1 MTTDRTRNVAI
12 ATRTMISPGGGSLA
26 SGSLSRRAGY
36 RAGSVDARDGMPDGG
51 KVHVRAER
59 ARDRVRVTVAD
70 EGTGIAPEHL
80 AHLFQPFFTTKGSA
94 GTGLGLWLAQG
105 TMRRIGGAITAR
117 NRRAGGAEFLVELQ
131 VAGNGHPIT
140 PGRARLRRR
149 ERTAR
154 RG

>member
-1 MTTDRTRNVAI
+1 VRTELPQLPLVL
-12 ATRTMISPGGGSLA
+12 GSSA
-26 SGSLSRRAGY
+26 ELSHLF
-36 RAGSVDARDGMPDGG
+36 VTLLFNARDAMPDGG

-80 AHLFQPFFTTKGSA
+80 TRLFQPFFTTKGSA
-94 GTGLGLWLAQG
+94 GTGLGLWLAQS
-105 TMRRIGGAITAR
+105 TLRRIGGAISVR
-117 NRRAGGAEFLVELQ
+117 NRRTGGAEFLVEVQ
-131 VAGNGHPIT
+131 VAGNGQGVR
-140 PGRARLRRR
+140 PGRAPARRR